1 MVPLCTPYIVGFFKI
16 CLIFFILFYNEKV
29 KKGIFCVWQ
38 VKCSTIRMVLTCTT
52 GCPRTTPAP
61 TSTPKCSYRSE
72 STKDY
77 FTPAPMSIPRC
88 SYRSESTKD
97 YFTPAPI
104 SIPRCSYR
112 SESKK
117 DYTCTV
123 HTCQPQ
129 SVPPG
134 RRVLRTTPA
143 PMSTPRCSYKLESTK
158 DFTCTHVNP
167 KVFLQG
173 REYKGLHPH
182 PCQPQG
188 VLPGQ
193 RVQRFTPALGWSVEF
208 FFDRTEQVN

>member
-1 MVPLCTPYIVGFFKI
+1 MYIYVLFACKNFKFCNHAWCQKMVPLCTPYIVGFFKI

-29 KKGIFCVWQ
+29 KKAIFCVWQ

-61 TSTPKCSYRSE
+61 TST
-72 STKDY
+72 
-77 FTPAPMSIPRC
+77 PRC

-134 RRVLRTTPA
+134 RRVLRTTTA
-143 PMSTPRCSYKLESTK
+143 TMSTPRCSYKLESTK
-158 DFTCTHVNP
+158 
-167 KVFLQG
+167 
-173 REYKGLHPH
+173 
-182 PCQPQG
+182 
-188 VLPGQ
+188 
-193 RVQRFTPALGWSVEF
+193 EF
-208 FFDRTEQVN
+208 S